1 MMDNSAF
8 ITIFTPTYNRFALL
22 QRLYES
28 INCISYEN
36 FEWLVVDDGSTDETE
51 SFFRT
56 ILNNTHFPITYIKQN
71 NGGKHTAINRGAQEA
86 KGELF
91 FIVDSDDLLP
101 SDSLE
106 EINHYYSKI
115 KNNSKIAG
123 VVGRKKII
131 NSEKSFD
138 LKEKEFI
145 CSPFDF
151 RYKFHYSGDMAEV
164 IKTDILRQYPF
175 PVFENE
181 NFVTE
186 SLVWF
191 RIAEKYD
198 FLYFDTSIYYCEYQ
212 EDGLT
217 DNYWRLLKKNPK
229 GSLLYYQELLKNN
242 ITKEQ
247 KFNIL
252 KTIKSIAL
260 SNGYGFFGLYKIL
273 GIYNFFLSFRKNI
286 T

>member
-1 MMDNSAF
+1 MLENSAF

-181 NFVTE
+181 KFVTE
-186 SLVWF
+186 SLIWF
-191 RIAEKYD
+191 RIGNTYD
-198 FLYFDTSIYYCEYQ
+198 FLYFDKPVYLCEYQ
-212 EDGLT
+212 EGGLT
-217 DNYWRLLKKNPK
+217 DNYWKLIKNNPK
-229 GSLLYYQELLKNN
+229 GSLLYYRELLQ
-242 ITKEQ
+242 KEIS
-247 KFNIL
+247 KEHKLNVL
-252 KTIKSIAL
+252 KTIKSIAA
-260 SNGYGFFGLYKIL
+260 SNGYSIWKLFNIL
-273 GIYNFFLSFRKNI
+273 GINNFLLLLKSRK
-286 T
+286 

>member
-1 MMDNSAF
+1 MLENSAF
-8 ITIFTPTYNRFALL
+8 ITIFTPTYNRFQLL
-22 QRLYES
+22 QRLYDS
-28 INCISYEN
+28 ISHIKYSK

-186 SLVWF
+186 SLIWF
-191 RIAEKYD
+191 RIGNTYD
-198 FLYFDTSIYYCEYQ
+198 FLYFDKPVYLCEYQ
-212 EDGLT
+212 EGGLT
-217 DNYWRLLKKNPK
+217 DNYWKLIKNNPK
-229 GSLLYYQELLKNN
+229 GSLLYYRELLQ
-242 ITKEQ
+242 KEIS
-247 KFNIL
+247 KEHKLNVL
-252 KTIKSIAL
+252 KTIKSIAA
-260 SNGYGFFGLYKIL
+260 SNGYSIWKLFNIL
-273 GIYNFFLSFRKNI
+273 GINNFLLLLKSRK
-286 T
+286 